1 MREALTGARPAFLF
15 GTVPAMEGTPLP
27 KVREQAVKFAAK
39 MRELA
44 ADGYIVYDIQEEA
57 GRTEEPRP
65 FPFRRMSDPVEYAGT
80 FASEVPAHVRGP
92 IYAEHSCA
100 RAATTLP
107 AEWACWSTHQSCRV
121 LSVRGCNPR
130 SCLQRT
136 DTDTEPGRAV
146 CNRIESIGICSQL

>member
-1 MREALTGARPAFLF
+1 MGDTAIGITPHRSLFPHQCISFDLLLRCSIVQVDAMDASLREALTSSRPAFLF

-80 FASEVPAHVRGP
+80 
-92 IYAEHSCA
+92 
-100 RAATTLP
+100 
-107 AEWACWSTHQSCRV
+107 
-121 LSVRGCNPR
+121 
-130 SCLQRT
+130 
-136 DTDTEPGRAV
+136 
-146 CNRIESIGICSQL
+146 IGIT